1 MNTGLRKLMED
12 LNLKSFDE
20 LYDFFT
26 NPENKNNPIVQE
38 YQEFI
43 TYASEVMKDE
53 E

>member
-20 LYDFFT
+20 LYDFL
-26 NPENKNNPIVQE
+26 NDPENKNNPIVQE

-43 TYASEVMKDE
+43 AYASEVMKHE

>member
-20 LYDFFT
+20 LYDFL
-26 NPENKNNPIVQE
+26 NDPENKNNPIVQE